1 MRICLK
7 NSKSLLRFLPVLA
20 ALAGCQLQKAP
31 GVPPATQ
38 SQALP
43 GTQNVQSSD
52 PLNSQMTLVD
62 AYYDMKVTSLLGIT
76 VCQGRAHVKVNIALK
91 ATDQNFQLFQIPEGM
106 LDCGIIGRQINLAEV
121 LGAFSGAQ
129 PPDVQDPIVV
139 QNNLIAVKVIGYG
152 LYTPPRPMM
161 PSFISSTLDALRSLD
176 QTVSVHVNDTREN
189 KQSDGQVHVKTLA
202 VGDTYK
208 PVAMQRTFKDVL
220 SFEVQNTGFNGVNK
234 VPNALFDRMAFKI
247 SLNPMAVLN
256 ISFDGSVSDFMAA
269 DPQQGQTTS
278 GSTTGTATTSSPTTG
293 GSTSGN
299 NILTGVLGQLILGAV
314 TKIIKVHVDMDLV
327 KMSGLD
333 DQAGAGADDDPQESI
348 GGQPTTP

>member
-1 MRICLK
+1 MRMRLK
-7 NSKSLLRFLPVLA
+7 NSKSLLSCLTMLA
-20 ALAGCQLQKAP
+20 ALVGCQLQKAP
-31 GVPPATQ
+31 GVRPATH
-38 SQALP
+38 SQDALSSS
-43 GTQNVQSSD
+43 QNVQSND
-52 PLNSQMTLVD
+52 LLGGQTALVD

-76 VCQGRAHVKVNIALK
+76 VCQGRAHVKVNVALK
-91 ATDQNFQLFQIPEGM
+91 TTDKNFQLFQIPEGT

-161 PSFISSTLDALRSLD
+161 PSFIASEPDVLRSLD
-176 QTVSVHVNDTREN
+176 QTVKVHVNDTHEN

-202 VGDTYK
+202 LGDTYK
-208 PVAMQRTFKDVL
+208 PAAMQRTFTNVL
-220 SFEVQNTGFNGVNK
+220 SFEVQNTGFDGVNK

-269 DPQQGQTTS
+269 DPQQGQAAPT
-278 GSTTGTATTSSPTTG
+278 STTGTATTGATTTG
-293 GSTSGN
+293 SSTQGNTILSGV
-299 NILTGVLGQLILGAV
+299 IGQLILGAV

-333 DQAGAGADDDPQESI
+333 DRAGADANDPQESI
-348 GGQPTTP
+348 GGRPTTP